1 MATVPLLVLP
11 ISPLHRRPSSP
22 PTPTPHSH
30 IHSFSTPIF
39 TNSSTNKPSP
49 VHGINPSDSRR
60 DNPLF
65 LDENNA
71 VVDDMDGY
79 LNNLSLEYESVWDTK
94 PAWCQPWTIA
104 LTGVSIVAISWLV
117 FQSVVVTS
125 AISLLIFAWWYIFLY
140 SYPKAY
146 SAMIAER
153 RERITDGVED
163 TYGRR
168 K

>member
-1 MATVPLLVLP
+1 MATIPLLVLP
-11 ISPLHRRPSSP
+11 ISLLHRQPSSP
-22 PTPTPHSH
+22 PTLTTHSH
-30 IHSFSTPIF
+30 IHNFPNPIF
-39 TNSSTNKPSP
+39 TNSSINKPSP
-49 VHGINPSDSRR
+49 LHGINPSDSRR

-104 LTGVSIVAISWLV
+104 LTGVSIVAISWLI